1 MHPRPPH
8 PRWLAGLLV
17 ALAVG
22 MSPAGAGAQDTEDPT
37 PADPPARRRV
47 AVLILAA
54 GGGVDPSMAD
64 GLSELLV
71 GALAARGGVTIVG
84 KEEFQAQLGQGDE
97 GTLEC
102 ISSMTCL
109 GRVGVQLDVVEV
121 VAGTLAHRDE
131 RWVFN
136 LNRVDVPR
144 GEVVGR
150 VFREVEGD
158 LGAVADALN
167 AAIPELYAPPPTPE
181 PEVPPAPP
189 EPEPGVLVLATGV
202 DGAEVAVDGGLVGRT
217 EDGRLR
223 HELPAGAVSLRVAAR
238 GYHVWTREVRVVA
251 GRELR
256 LSVDLDEA
264 WEESIHPLFWIG
276 GGVSVASLAAGIALG
291 VLSQQALDFTDA
303 QRASG
308 DVLRADLVAYY
319 DARAREA
326 IGADVLFALAGAAA
340 IASVVSLFF
349 PERRRATRAVAV
361 LPTPNGLLVE
371 GAF

>member
-1 MHPRPPH
+1 MRLRLPPPH
-8 PRWLAGLLV
+8 RVAGLLV

-22 MSPAGAGAQDTEDPT
+22 MSPARVGAQAPED
-37 PADPPARRRV
+37 AVEAPPRRRV

-84 KEEFQAQLGQGDE
+84 KEEFQAQLGQSDDAN
-97 GTLEC
+97 TLEC
-102 ISSMTCL
+102 ISSMACL

-121 VAGTLAHRDE
+121 VSGTLAQRDA

-144 GEVVGR
+144 GEIVGR

-167 AAIPELYAPPPTPE
+167 AAIPELYAPPAPAE
-181 PEVPPAPP
+181 PEVPPAPAAP
-189 EPEPGVLVLATGV
+189 ELGALHLATPV
-202 DGAEVAVDGGLVGRT
+202 DGAEIAIDGGLVGRT
-217 EDGRLR
+217 RAGGLR
-223 HELPAGAVSLRVAAR
+223 HELPPGPVSVRVAAR
-238 GYHVWTREVRVVA
+238 GYHVWTRSVRVLA

-256 LSVDLDEA
+256 LEVDLEDAFDEQ
-264 WEESIHPLFWIG
+264 IHPVVWIG
-276 GGVSVASLAAGIALG
+276 GGVAIASLGAAIALG
-291 VLSQQALDFTDA
+291 ILSQESFDVTDA

-308 DVLRADLVAYY
+308 DVRRADLVAFY
-319 DARAREA
+319 DARMREA
-326 IGADVLFALAGAAA
+326 IAADVLFGVAGGAA
-340 IASVVSLFF
+340 IAAVVALFF
-349 PERRRATRAVAV
+349 PERSRATRAVSLRPA
-361 LPTPNGLLVE
+361 PSGLGIE
-371 GAF
+371 GTF